1 MNILVVGTDF
11 PPNSG
16 GISTYTVEVAG
27 ALAKTCKV
35 IVLVPGAT
43 QTAVYDKVCSYKIVR
58 TPTFPIFRIL
68 AFFLYLPWLIRR
80 YHIDAVLHT
89 VWPTALISHLW
100 YNLIPIPYFVTV
112 YASEILDDTK
122 TLRRRL
128 KSCLK
133 SWRRMA
139 LSKAKGVFPIS
150 HYTSIL
156 VRALG
161 VDKSR
166 IQIITLGVDPQR
178 FKPAKNHQRGIGQ
191 KKLLTVA
198 RLDLHKGH
206 DRVLEALAILKEQ
219 GITPR
224 YIIVGEGDEDRRLRK
239 IAKEL
244 GLEHQVEFD
253 GFIPAGFMPGSRLP
267 DIYADS
273 DVFIMASREI
283 PGRLDLIE
291 GFGISFLEASASGL
305 PVIAGRSGG
314 VPDAVKDGETGLLVN
329 PDDPRAIAFA
339 IQRLLTDSDL
349 AKRLGNEGRH
359 WIETQMSWEHV
370 AQRLRDA
377 IKRLI

>member
-1 MNILVVGTDF
+1 VNLLVVGTDF

-58 TPTFPIFRIL
+58 TPAFPIFRIL

-100 YNLIPIPYFVTV
+100 YYLIPIPYFVTV

-139 LSKAKGVFPIS
+139 
-150 HYTSIL
+150 
-156 VRALG
+156 R
-161 VDKSR
+161 
-166 IQIITLGVDPQR
+166 VDPQR

-283 PGRLDLIE
+283 PGRLDLVE

-329 PDDPRAIAFA
+329 PDDSRAIAFA
-339 IQRLLTDSDL
+339 IQRLLTDTDL

-370 AQRLRDA
+370 AHRLLDA